1 VRPDHLF
8 FLTIA
13 ASLGGIAITLWAI
26 IRPFLRRR
34 GSNRRRFTQSSN
46 YEKHPR

>member
-1 VRPDHLF
+1 VSRDHAF
-8 FLTIA
+8 FSTIFALLGSFAMVVWLT
-13 ASLGGIAITLWAI
+13 

-34 GSNRRRFTQSSN
+34 GSNRRRFTQSTS